1 MVVRWNWQPSMIGVG
16 LVGGFWGLAVIA
28 LGMLPAA
35 PAPVVTRST
44 GTSAEAE
51 SWEHTYQWSVTRS
64 LPCLDQRLTLTL
76 GLTLQTETASYGEF
90 VDVTGLARLAVLES
104 EPYHLTTSPIL
115 SRFAFTSPS
124 YGGPGN
130 VHEVRAALA
139 GVPDV
144 VTIAVGVVQGTD
156 SGGRLIVQPGQV
168 TMTCR

>member
-1 MVVRWNWQPSMIGVG
+1 MVQWNWRAWAGG
-16 LVGGFWGLAVIA
+16 LGALTGFWGLAAIA
-28 LGMLPAA
+28 IGGVSPAPAAA
-35 PAPVVTRST
+35 PAARQHVPR
-44 GTSAEAE
+44 EAE
-51 SWEHTYQWSVTRS
+51 HWEYTYQWSVTRP

-76 GLTLQTETASYGEF
+76 GLTLQTETASDGEF